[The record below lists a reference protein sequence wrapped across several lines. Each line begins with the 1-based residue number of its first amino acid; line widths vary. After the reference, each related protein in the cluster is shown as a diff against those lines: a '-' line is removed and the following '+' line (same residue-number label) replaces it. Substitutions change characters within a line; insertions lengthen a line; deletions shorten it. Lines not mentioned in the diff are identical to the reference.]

1 VSTTFLAPPAAWIAA
16 ILTAALAQ
24 PAPAQEAPPKAPP
37 TPAPQA
43 GPAQASEELKSGAHL
58 ALMQASELAAD
69 QRVEG
74 LFLFRVGSVHEPV
87 GRTGLIEILALALR
101 SGGSVVYDGRSLD
114 AWLGRHSATLDLTA
128 GPCGVE
134 LAFSCPEAKLGEL
147 LERVSNLLTAP
158 AYSDADIDAA
168 REAVLEGLDRE
179 QADPAALAA
188 RALRETAF
196 GPTCAWA
203 RYATASDVR
212 NVTKSEVRG
221 FHRAHIG
228 PGNLWIGLAVGGE
241 FGPARATLEKML
253 ATLPRA
259 GQPIEPPPPAFQTSP
274 GSAIVIMDVPDVEQA
289 ELRVAFAAPADPAEA
304 AAVGAWISALART
317 PGFDPALE
325 QARALCGPLSFQDL
339 APLRRLYPLGWAASG
354 RAAIEQVPA
363 ATAALISAF
372 SSDVRRELSADAF
385 HAAAAPQALSPRA
398 ALAER
403 VRDAAFGITPEQ
415 RKQQAEV
422 AAKLTSDEVQHVVRL
437 RLPVRPPVVVVVGP
451 ARRLIDQLEQL
462 GPVVVSSGV
471 AEASG
476 TPEGLA
482 LRARL
487 LEAMGGAGA
496 WARMG
501 GVSYSGTVTF
511 RGSERAYKVRL
522 WRDLIG
528 HRLRTENEKSG
539 VPVTVVATP
548 VAGWSHSIE
557 AVYDLPRDEWQT
569 WLFRERRQLVRV
581 LHDLAS
587 DPRLD
592 VRRTTEGR
600 IEVRSGDEFL
610 CWIELDSLD
619 RPVKLGYEKPDG
631 EDEQFEYTGWTEEE
645 GISWPMEV
653 RQPDTETIFH
663 WKSVHAVPALENSL
677 FDRPTR

>member
-1 VSTTFLAPPAAWIAA
+1 VSTTLLAPPAAWIAT
-16 ILTAALAQ
+16 ILTTALAQ
-24 PAPAQEAPPKAPP
+24 PTNAQDSPTKVPLAPP
-37 TPAPQA
+37 TAPV
-43 GPAQASEELKSGAHL
+43 QASEELKSGAHL
-58 ALMQASELAAD
+58 VLMQASELAAD

-74 LFLFRVGSVHEPV
+74 LFLFRVGSVHEPA
-87 GRTGLIEILALALR
+87 GRTGMIEILALALR

-114 AWLGRHSATLDLTA
+114 AWLTRHAVTLDLAA

-147 LERVSNLLTAP
+147 FERISNLLTAP
-158 AYSDADIDAA
+158 SYSDADIDAA
-168 REAVLEGLDRE
+168 RQVVLERLDRE
-179 QADPAALAA
+179 QADPVALAE

-196 GPTCAWA
+196 GLTCAWA
-203 RYATASDVR
+203 RCATASDVR
-212 NVTKSEVRG
+212 AVTKSEVRG
-221 FHRAHIG
+221 FHRAHMG

-241 FGPARATLEKML
+241 VGPARAALDRML

-259 GQPIEPPPPAFQTSP
+259 GQPIEPPPPAFQTSAD
-274 GSAIVIMDVPDVEQA
+274 SAIVLMDVPDVEQA

-304 AAVGAWISALART
+304 TAVRAWIAALERS

-325 QARALCGPLSFQDL
+325 QARTLCGPLSFQDL
-339 APLRRLYPLGWAASG
+339 APLRRIYPLGWAASG
-354 RAAIEQVPA
+354 RAAIDQVPA

-385 HAAAAPQALSPRA
+385 QAAATPQALAPRA

-415 RKQQAEV
+415 RKQQEEL
-422 AAKLTSDEVQHVVRL
+422 AAKLTPDEVQRIVRL

-451 ARRLIDQLEQL
+451 ARRLVDQLESL
-462 GPVVVSSGV
+462 GPVFVSSGV
-471 AEASG
+471 AEARG

-487 LEAMGGAGA
+487 LEAMGGADA

-511 RGSERAYKVRL
+511 RGSERAYKVKL

-528 HRLRTENEKSG
+528 HRLRQENEKSG
-539 VPVTVVATP
+539 VPTTVVVTP

-557 AVYDLPRDEWQT
+557 AVYDLAPDQWDNL
-569 WLFRERRQLVRV
+569 LFRERRQLVRV
-581 LHDLAS
+581 LHDLAC
-587 DPRLD
+587 DPRLE
-592 VRRTTEGR
+592 VRRTSDGR
-600 IEVRSGDEFL
+600 VEVHAGDESL

-631 EDEQFEYTGWTEEE
+631 EEEQFEYTGWIEEA

-653 RQPDTETIFH
+653 RQPDTGTIFH
-663 WKSVHAVPALENSL
+663 WKSVHGVPAVENSL
-677 FDRPTR
+677 FERPTR